1 MRTAFLALG
10 IVAVVWVP
18 RTRAQ
23 GINDLAAYGAMI
35 STPVAAVSPVV
46 LPYMTGIEQQGLGFA
61 VRYGRMS
68 FDGGS
73 TYALLGDFTG
83 PAGKGSWGLG
93 AGYLGATC
101 GGCVGNLMADVHIE
115 RPLATAGSKD
125 GTLFTLGMQG
135 TVGFAK
141 PSEGTAWA
149 GAVNVPVALSVTA
162 GRVDI
167 VPFVSPGIGIGMV
180 SEFGSSDTGY
190 RFELGGGVGVANVA
204 PGLEITA
211 SAEKV
216 LISGGRTVFGL
227 GLSWTRSR

>member
-10 IVAVVWVP
+10 IVVVACVP
-18 RTRAQ
+18 GTHAQ
-23 GINDLAAYGAMI
+23 SINDVAAYGAMV
-35 STPVAAVSPVV
+35 STPVAAVSPIVS
-46 LPYMTGIEQQGLGFA
+46 PYMTGNEQQGLGFA
-61 VRYGRMS
+61 ARYGRMS

-73 TYALLGDFTG
+73 TYALLADFTG
-83 PAGKGSWGLG
+83 PVGKGSWGLG

-101 GGCVGNLMADVHIE
+101 GGCVGNLMASGHVE
-115 RPLATAGSKD
+115 GPLATAGSKA

-149 GAVNVPVALSVTA
+149 AAVNLPVALSLTA

-167 VPFVSPGIGIGMV
+167 VPFVSPGFGFGSV
-180 SEFGSSDTGY
+180 TEFGRSENGY
-190 RFELGGGVGVANVA
+190 RFDVGGGVGVVNVA
-204 PGLEITA
+204 PGFGITA

-216 LISGGRTVFGL
+216 LINGGRTVFGL
-227 GLSWTRSR
+227 GLSWNRLR

>member
-10 IVAVVWVP
+10 IVAVVCVP
-18 RTRAQ
+18 GTRAQ
-23 GINDLAAYGAMI
+23 SINDLAAYGAMV
-35 STPVAAVSPVV
+35 STPVAAVSPIVS
-46 LPYMTGIEQQGLGFA
+46 PYMMGSEQQGLGFA
-61 VRYGRMS
+61 ARYGRMS

-83 PAGKGSWGLG
+83 PVGKGSWGLD
-93 AGYLGATC
+93 AGYVGTTCDGCTGNFMAGAHVE
-101 GGCVGNLMADVHIE
+101 G
-115 RPLATAGSKD
+115 PLATAGSKA

-149 GAVNVPVALSVTA
+149 GTVTLPVALSVTA
-162 GRVDI
+162 GRVYI
-167 VPFVSPGIGIGMV
+167 VPFVSPGIGLGMV
-180 SEFGSSDTGY
+180 SEFGHSETGH
-190 RFELGGGVGVANVA
+190 RFEVGGGVGVANVA
-204 PGLEITA
+204 PGFEITA

-216 LISGGRTVFGL
+216 LINGGETVFGL